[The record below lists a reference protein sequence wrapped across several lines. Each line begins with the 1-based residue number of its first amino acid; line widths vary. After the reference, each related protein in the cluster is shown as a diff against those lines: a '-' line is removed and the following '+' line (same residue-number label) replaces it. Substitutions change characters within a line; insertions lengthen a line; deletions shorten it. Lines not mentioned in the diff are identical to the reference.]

1 MRPAHI
7 PQKLTHYHA
16 GQEYGS
22 GPGTPCATLYAMVT
36 QVNDVIRKYGLAALV
51 VGAGLLALALYV
63 LNLWLGNLNQDEG
76 WYLYAALERAAGRLP
91 YRDFFFSQG
100 PLMPRVYGLL
110 SPFWAPFGVA
120 GGRAV
125 TALLGLGGAGL
136 AAWLAARSAPRG
148 RGLACAVTAL
158 LLTAGNVYHSYFT
171 TIPKTY
177 ALASL
182 LLLAGVAALWQPSGS
197 RAAWCVGLGGLLL
210 AGAACTR
217 LSLGIALP
225 VAGCFLLFHAR
236 RWKGAWLGFGV
247 GGLAGLAL
255 LLGPVLAT
263 DSDAFR
269 FSNFFHASRGTEGLL
284 FAAGSVSRLIRHYLP
299 LAALALA
306 ALALR
311 GWAGRAPRHPDT
323 EVPPPGLGL
332 ALLIFAAVFVVHLLS
347 PFPYDDYQV
356 PVMPLAALA
365 TSIAFWRALPANSD
379 TVIEGRRQR
388 VLVAVLLAWA
398 ALGAGTSTLNEE
410 WMIVGK
416 DRFWVVRK
424 SQPDLALLRATG
436 REIAAQVPPE
446 AYLLT
451 QDTYLAVEARR
462 RVPPGFEMGPFSYF
476 PELGDAD
483 AQRYHVLNARRLA
496 TTLAA
501 GQAPVIAL
509 SGYGLALA
517 APVMTP
523 VPEPQIAAFLEI
535 IGRRYRLVR
544 TIEHF
549 GQAHTPLKIWIRK

>member
-1 MRPAHI
+1 MLFRPR
-7 PQKLTHYHA
+7 HA
-16 GQEYGS
+16 LCY
-22 GPGTPCATLYAMVT
+22 TFALVT
-36 QVNDVIRKYGLAALV
+36 QVNDFLQKNGLAALA

-63 LNLWLGNLNQDEG
+63 LNLWLGNLNLDEG
-76 WYLYAALERAAGRLP
+76 WYLYAALEQAAGRLP

-120 GGRAV
+120 GGRAL
-125 TALLGLGGAGL
+125 TALLGLCGAVL
-136 AAWLAARSAPRG
+136 AAWLAARGAPSG
-148 RGLACAVTAL
+148 RRLACAATAF
-158 LLTAGNVYHSYFT
+158 LLTAGNVYHAYFT

-182 LLLAGVAALWQPSGS
+182 LLLAGVAALWQPSGP
-197 RAAWCVGLGGLLL
+197 RAAWRAGLGGLLL
-210 AGAACTR
+210 ACAACTR

-225 VAGCFLLFHAR
+225 VAGCFLLLHAR
-236 RWKGAWLGFGV
+236 RWRGAWLGFGL

-263 DSDAFR
+263 ARDAFL

-306 ALALR
+306 ALALH
-311 GWAGRAPRHPDT
+311 GWRGRASRSPDT
-323 EVPPPGLGL
+323 EAVPPGLGL
-332 ALLIFAAVFVVHLLS
+332 ALLIFASVFVVHLLS

-356 PVMPLAALA
+356 PVMPLLALA
-365 TSIAFWRALPANSD
+365 LAIVFWRTLPANGD
-379 TVIEGRRQR
+379 AVIEGRRQC

-416 DRFWVVRK
+416 DRFWVVK
-424 SQPDLALLRATG
+424 KAQPDLALLRATA

-483 AQRYHVLNARRLA
+483 AHRYHVLNEQRLSA
-496 TTLAA
+496 ALAA

-535 IGRRYRLVR
+535 IGRRYRLDR

-549 GQAHTPLKIWIRK
+549 GQAHTPLRIWIRQ

>member
-424 SQPDLALLRATG
+424 TQPDLALLRATG

-549 GQAHTPLKIWIRK
+549 GQAHTPLKIWIRQ

>member
-148 RGLACAVTAL
+148 RRLACAVTAL

-535 IGRRYRLVR
+535 IGRRYRLDR

-549 GQAHTPLKIWIRK
+549 GQAHTPLKIWIRQ

>member
-535 IGRRYRLVR
+535 IGRRYRLDR

-549 GQAHTPLKIWIRK
+549 GQAHTPLKIWIRQ

>member
-1 MRPAHI
+1 MTRENGFI
-7 PQKLTHYHA
+7 PK
-16 GQEYGS
+16 
-22 GPGTPCATLYAMVT
+22 
-36 QVNDVIRKYGLAALV
+36 DGLIVLA
-51 VGAGLLALALYV
+51 VGALLLALVLYAA
-63 LNLWLGNLNQDEG
+63 NLWLGNLNQDEG
-76 WYLYAALERAAGRLP
+76 WYLYAALENAAGRLP

-110 SPFWAPFGVA
+110 APLWAPAGVA
-120 GGRAV
+120 GGRAL
-125 TALLGLGGAGL
+125 TALFGLCGALL
-136 AAWLAARSAPRG
+136 AGWLAARGAPRG
-148 RGLACAVTAL
+148 RWLACGITAF
-158 LLTAGNVYHSYFT
+158 LLTGCNVYHSYFT

-182 LLLAGVAALWQPSGS
+182 LLLAGVAALWQPSGP
-197 RAAWCVGLGGLLL
+197 RAAWRAGLGGLLL
-210 AGAACTR
+210 ACAACTR

-225 VAGCFLLFHAR
+225 VAGCFLLLHAR
-236 RWKGAWLGFGV
+236 RWRGAWLGFGL

-263 DSDAFR
+263 ARDAFL

-284 FAAGSVSRLIRHYLP
+284 FAAGSVSRLLRHYLP
-299 LAALALA
+299 LAALVLA
-306 ALALR
+306 TLALFGCR
-311 GWAGRAPRHPDT
+311 ERATRAPDDT
-323 EVPPPGLGL
+323 EAPPPPGLTL
-332 ALLIFAAVFVVHLLS
+332 ALSVFVAVFVVHLLS

-356 PVMPLAALA
+356 PVMPLLALA
-365 TSIAFWRALPANSD
+365 LAIVFWRTLPANGD
-379 TVIEGRRQR
+379 AVIEGRRQC

-416 DRFWVVRK
+416 DRFWVVK
-424 SQPDLALLRATG
+424 KAQPDLALLRATA

-483 AQRYHVLNARRLA
+483 AHRYHVLNEQRLSA
-496 TTLAA
+496 ALAA

-535 IGRRYRLVR
+535 IGRRYRLDR

-549 GQAHTPLKIWIRK
+549 GQAHTPLRIWIRQ

>member
-1 MRPAHI
+1 M
-7 PQKLTHYHA
+7 
-16 GQEYGS
+16 
-22 GPGTPCATLYAMVT
+22 T
-36 QVNDVIRKYGLAALV
+36 QLADFIRKYGLAALAA
-51 VGAGLLALALYV
+51 GALLLALALHA

-76 WYLYAALERAAGRLP
+76 WYLYAALEQAAGRLP

-110 SPFWAPFGVA
+110 VPLWAPLGVA
-120 GGRAV
+120 GGRAL
-125 TALLGLGGAGL
+125 TALLGLCGAGL
-136 AAWLAARSAPRG
+136 AAWLGARSAPRG
-148 RGLACAVTAL
+148 RRAACAVTVF
-158 LLTAGNVYHSYFT
+158 LLTSGNVYHSYFT

-182 LLLAGVAALWQPSGS
+182 LLLAGLAALWRPGGP
-197 RAAWCVGLGGLLL
+197 RAPWRAGLGGLLL
-210 AGAACTR
+210 ACAACTR

-225 VAGCFLLFHAR
+225 AAGLFLLCGAR
-236 RWKGAWLGFGV
+236 RWRGAWLGFGL

-255 LLGPVLAT
+255 LLGPALAT
-263 DSDAFR
+263 ARDAFL
-269 FSNFFHASRGTEGLL
+269 FANFFHVSRGAEGLL
-284 FAAGSVSRLIRHYLP
+284 FAAGSVSRLARNYLP

-311 GWAGRAPRHPDT
+311 GCGGGRAARGGGET

-332 ALLIFAAVFVVHLLS
+332 ALLVFAAVFVVHLLS

-356 PVMPLAALA
+356 PVMPLAAIA
-365 TSIAFWRALPANSD
+365 VAVAFWRALPSPDDAAGD
-379 TVIEGRRQR
+379 GRQQR
-388 VLVAVLLAWA
+388 VIVAALLVWA

-424 SQPDLALLRATG
+424 AQPDLALLRTTA
-436 REIAAQVPPE
+436 REIAARVPPDE
-446 AYLLT
+446 FLLT
-451 QDTYLAVEARR
+451 QDTYLAVEAGR

-476 PELGDAD
+476 PGLDDDDA
-483 AQRYHVLNARRLA
+483 RRHHVLNQRLLDA
-496 TTLAA
+496 ALAA

-523 VPEPQIAAFLEI
+523 VPAAQTDAFLET
-535 IGRRYRLVR
+535 IGRKYRLDR
-544 TIEHF
+544 TVERF
-549 GQAHTPLKIWIRK
+549 GQAHTPLRIWIRK

>member
-1 MRPAHI
+1 M
-7 PQKLTHYHA
+7 
-16 GQEYGS
+16 
-22 GPGTPCATLYAMVT
+22 T
-36 QVNDVIRKYGLAALV
+36 QVNDFLRKHGLAALA
-51 VGAGLLALALYV
+51 VGAGLLAMALHL

-76 WYLYAALERAAGRLP
+76 WYLYAALERAAGHLP

-110 SPFWAPFGVA
+110 SPLWAPFGVA
-120 GGRAV
+120 GGRAL

-136 AAWLAARSAPRG
+136 AAWLAARGAPRG
-148 RGLACAVTAL
+148 RRLACAVTAL

-182 LLLAGVAALWQPSGS
+182 LLLAGLAALWHPGGP
-197 RAAWCVGLGGLLL
+197 RAAWRAGLGGLLL

-236 RWKGAWLGFGV
+236 RWKGAWLGFGL

-263 DSDAFR
+263 ARDPFL

-284 FAAGSVSRLIRHYLP
+284 FAAGSVSRLVRHYLP
-299 LAALALA
+299 LAALVLA
-306 ALALR
+306 TLALR
-311 GWAGRAPRHPDT
+311 SCNGRASRRPDT
-323 EVPPPGLGL
+323 EAAPPGTSL
-332 ALLIFAAVFVVHLLS
+332 ALLIFASVFVVHLLS

-356 PVMPLAALA
+356 PVMPLLA
-365 TSIAFWRALPANSD
+365 IATAIAFWRALPGEGD
-379 TVIEGRRQR
+379 TGGEGRRQR
-388 VLVAVLLAWA
+388 VVVSVLLAWA
-398 ALGAGTSTLNEE
+398 TLGSGTSTLNEE

-424 SQPDLALLRATG
+424 AQPDLALLRATA
-436 REIAAQVPPE
+436 RDIAARVPPE
-446 AYLLT
+446 TYLLT
-451 QDTYLAVEARR
+451 QDIYLAVEAGR

-476 PELGDAD
+476 PGLGDAD
-483 AQRYHVLNARRLA
+483 ALRYHVLNERRLA
-496 TTLAA
+496 AALAA

-517 APVMTP
+517 APVMTR
-523 VPEPQIAAFLEI
+523 VPEAQIAAFLET
-535 IGRRYRLVR
+535 IGQRYRLDR

-549 GQAHTPLKIWIRK
+549 GQAHTPLRIWIRK

>member
-16 GQEYGS
+16 GKEYGS

-535 IGRRYRLVR
+535 IGRRYRLDR

-549 GQAHTPLKIWIRK
+549 GQAHTPLKIWIRQ

>member
-535 IGRRYRLVR
+535 IGRRYRLDR

-549 GQAHTPLKIWIRK
+549 GQAHTPLRIWIRQ